1 LAKVTWAWEAPT
13 SSVRVWETTAW
24 VLVPLCSSR
33 DPEAVSISSAHRW
46 VWVQVNS
53 ECSPLP
59 TSWVSRPIG
68 LASSLLVHSFLLTDS
83 LDSDSLLSD
92 SLDLGNLRL
101 VLQDSA
107 SNPSE
112 PQVSDN
118 RILSNHSLHQSDNL
132 SQTSMDLARQ
142 SRQDSQPK
150 TVSALLLQQSTAKPV
165 SAVSHQHQVP
175 WVNRQFQTCGKL
187 QASNPLTHSMV
198 SVNRINSHQ
207 THTCQV

>member
-1 LAKVTWAWEAPT
+1 
-13 SSVRVWETTAW
+13 
-24 VLVPLCSSR
+24 
-33 DPEAVSISSAHRW
+33 
-46 VWVQVNS
+46 VQVNS

-101 VLQDSA
+101 ELHQDLDSLRL
-107 SNPSE
+107 E

-118 RILSNHSLHQSDNL
+118 RILSNHSLHQLDNL